1 MVHRSH
7 RTGLRNLAL
16 LEGTKGLLAI
26 LGAIVIFGFAHKDL
40 TEMAVHLLSAL
51 HVHPG
56 SRFAEAVFRGADKAT
71 REQIVFVGFG
81 VLVYAAI
88 RLIEAV
94 GLWRERDWAQ
104 WFAMLSACIYLPWEI
119 YEILNHYRP
128 IKAVVLIINIIVIV
142 YLAYVLW
149 QSRQESKSGVEIGRT
164 SPT

>member
-1 MVHRSH
+1 
-7 RTGLRNLAL
+7 LAL
-16 LEGTKGLLAI
+16 LEGAKGLLAI
-26 LGAIVIFGFAHKDL
+26 IGAFVIFNFAHKDL
-40 TEMAVHLLSAL
+40 TEVALHVLSAL

-56 SRFAEAVFRGADKAT
+56 SRLAEAVFRAADKAT
-71 REQIVFVGFG
+71 TQQIVTVGFG
-81 VLVYAAI
+81 VSVYAAI